1 MFCRRCGKYN
11 IQGATKCRSCGSE
24 DLSVFNPNPSQETG
38 YSKTGLGFV
47 LGFIFGLI
55 GLIIGLC
62 AFPYGTTE
70 RNTFVSGWAKGFIAE
85 IFISIFLFA
94 IISCNL
100 GLCG

>member
-11 IQGATKCRSCGSE
+11 IQGSKKCRYCGSE
-24 DLSVFNPNPSQETG
+24 DLSVFNPNPSQKTG
-38 YSKTGLGFV
+38 YSKNGLGVF
-47 LGFIFGLI
+47 LGLFFGLI

-70 RNTFVSGWAKGFIAE
+70 RNTFVSGWAKGFIAD
-85 IFISIFLFA
+85 FIIAILLLA
-94 IISCNL
+94 IIRCNL